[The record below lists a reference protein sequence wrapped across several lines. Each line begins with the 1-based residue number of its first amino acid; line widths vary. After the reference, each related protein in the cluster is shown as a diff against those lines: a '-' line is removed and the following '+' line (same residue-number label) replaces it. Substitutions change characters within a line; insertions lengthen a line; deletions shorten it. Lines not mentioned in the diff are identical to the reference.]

1 MLDSNLIVIYGKSG
15 SGKSTLGVSLINSV
29 DNACYINAEGNPHI
43 RVDEKVKVFRDKI
56 DLSFVEKCIEEY
68 KVVLVDY
75 LDLLG
80 ISYDKLPEL
89 KELAKVNN
97 ATLIVISNC
106 SCTKELINEYYN
118 QLKEVVDLMIMLD
131 K

>member
-29 DNACYINAEGNPHI
+29 DNACYINAEDNPHI

-56 DLSFVEKCIEEY
+56 DLSLVEKCIKEY

-75 LDLLG
+75 LDLIG
-80 ISYDKLPEL
+80 ISYDELPKL

-97 ATLIVISNC
+97 ATLIAITNC
-106 SCTKELINEYYN
+106 SCTKDLINEYYN
-118 QLKEVVDLMIMLD
+118 QLKEVADLMIVLD

>member
-1 MLDSNLIVIYGKSG
+1 MLDSNLIVIYGKAG
-15 SGKSTLGVSLINSV
+15 SLKSSLGVAIINNC
-29 DNACYINAEGNPHI
+29 DNSCYINAEGNPHI
-43 RVDEKVKVFRDKI
+43 RVNEKIKVFRDKI
-56 DLSFVEKCIEEY
+56 DLSLVEKCIREY

-80 ISYDKLPEL
+80 ISYDKLPDL
-89 KELAKVNN
+89 KGLAKINN

-118 QLKEVVDLMIMLD
+118 QLKEVADLMIMLD

>member
-56 DLSFVEKCIEEY
+56 DLSLVEKCIKEY

-80 ISYDKLPEL
+80 ISYNKLPEL

-106 SCTKELINEYYN
+106 SCTKELTNEYYN
-118 QLKEVVDLMIMLD
+118 QLKEDVDLMIMLD